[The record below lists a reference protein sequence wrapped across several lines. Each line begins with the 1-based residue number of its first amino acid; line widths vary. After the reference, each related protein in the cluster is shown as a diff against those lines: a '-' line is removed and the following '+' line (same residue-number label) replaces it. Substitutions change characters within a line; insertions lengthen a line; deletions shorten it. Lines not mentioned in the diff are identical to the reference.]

1 MFKPLKKLKLLKPS
15 PLVLPATGCVTI
27 RKIHECHSERK
38 AKNLLCTAS
47 YDREILSASP
57 QDDNRDTVSTGAER
71 RRRLNDLNAFNE
83 LNSLNQAI

>member
-27 RKIHECHSERK
+27 RKIHECHSEPK

-47 YDREILSASP
+47 YDREILQLHLKMTIGTQS
-57 QDDNRDTVSTGAER
+57 RRGRTKETLER
-71 RRRLNDLNAFNE
+71 LEHF
-83 LNSLNQAI
+83 